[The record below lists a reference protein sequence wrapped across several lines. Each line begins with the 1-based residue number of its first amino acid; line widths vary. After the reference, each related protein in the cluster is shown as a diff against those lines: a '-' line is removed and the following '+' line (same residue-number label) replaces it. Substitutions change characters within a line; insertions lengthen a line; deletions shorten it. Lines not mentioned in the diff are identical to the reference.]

1 MSNWIPSM
9 WQRTASMSPEF
20 DVRHTPAVSIRPSQI
35 ESGEVAQDGMFNSAV
50 DGIADRRLNLG
61 LQPQSLH
68 PEHGNAVPR
77 GQMGHGVTWDTPGAW
92 RGVPVEHIEEAR
104 ALGIRP
110 DQYLSGLRDYGLDH
124 EVIIGPKNR
133 ALINKARGL

>member
-1 MSNWIPSM
+1 
-9 WQRTASMSPEF
+9 
-20 DVRHTPAVSIRPSQI
+20 
-35 ESGEVAQDGMFNSAV
+35 
-50 DGIADRRLNLG
+50 
-61 LQPQSLH
+61 
-68 PEHGNAVPR
+68 
-77 GQMGHGVTWDTPGAW
+77 MGHGVTWDTPGAW

-133 ALINKARGL
+133 TLINKARGL